1 MGQTFAG
8 FLQKTTPKVPMKF
21 SVLSIIGALVLA
33 LGVGAFAA
41 SRFSGNEASQ
51 NPSSGDQFPGAV
63 VLSEPGFPSADAVA
77 PSASQL
83 AASLPGARFAGVDK
97 IAALLNDPSTR
108 LLVLPYGS
116 AFPEESWPEIFAFVK
131 RGGNLLVL
139 GGRPF
144 TRSAY
149 HDAAGWKLRAYSVR
163 FARSLMIDQYQTT
176 PGSDG
181 LQFQTNPDVGL
192 QLPAFSVDARVSVR

>member
-1 MGQTFAG
+1 
-8 FLQKTTPKVPMKF
+8 MKLTI
-21 SVLSIIGALVLA
+21 LSIVGALLLSLNVSA
-33 LGVGAFAA
+33 CAA
-41 SRFSGNEASQ
+41 SRLTGNEASQ
-51 NPSSGDQFPGAV
+51 NPSSGEPFSGAV
-63 VLSEPGFPSADAVA
+63 VLSEPGFPSADAAA
-77 PSASQL
+77 PPASQL
-83 AASLPGARFAGVDK
+83 AASLPGARFAGVAK

-116 AFPEESWPEIFAFVK
+116 AFPEESWPDIFAFVK

-149 HDAAGWKLRAYSVR
+149 HDATGWKLRAYGVR

-181 LQFQTNPDVGL
+181 LRFQANPDVL
-192 QLPAFSVDARVSVR
+192 PQLPTFTSERRRSLSSRRRGRIH